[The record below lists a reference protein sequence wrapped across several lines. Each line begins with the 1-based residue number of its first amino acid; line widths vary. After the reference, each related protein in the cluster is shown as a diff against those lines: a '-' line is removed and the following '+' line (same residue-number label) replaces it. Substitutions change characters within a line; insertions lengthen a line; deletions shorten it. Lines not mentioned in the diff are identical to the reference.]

1 MKLFKQILLLSLT
14 LLFISC
20 SSEDSTPI
28 DINAQEEDL
37 VGTWNLIEESQDGI
51 VSPNDIPVNGSITS
65 VGKDLDA
72 QIAFTANPKNYTG
85 SGSYTDVI
93 KITAVGQTLAEGELI
108 VPISDIINQGTWSLN
123 EGVLSLTENGIVQE
137 VNITELTAAT
147 LKVEFEI
154 KVDNVTYQGFTGDIE
169 STIKMTFQKQ

>member
-1 MKLFKQILLLSLT
+1 MKSYKQILLLSLT
-14 LLFISC
+14 ILFISC
-20 SSEDSTPI
+20 SSDDSTPI

-37 VGTWNLIEESQDGI
+37 VGTWNLIEESQDGT
-51 VSPNDIPVNGSITS
+51 VSPNGIPVNGSITS
-65 VGKDLDA
+65 VGKDLNA
-72 QIAFTANPKNYTG
+72 QIVFTANPNNYTG

-123 EGVLSLTENGIVQE
+123 AGVLTLTQNGIEQK

-147 LKVEFEI
+147 LKIEFEI
-154 KVDNVTYQGFTGDIE
+154 EENNVTYQGFTGDIK
-169 STIKMTFQKQ
+169 STIKMTFTKQ